1 MFRSEPLDNEGAAV
15 QPIFLVYT
23 FQDAEHLRE
32 LVEALSP
39 YEVIVHVDAKVDL
52 SPFAAAVEHCTNVR
66 MLQDRVQVN
75 WGGYSQVRA
84 IRALV
89 RKGLEFAND
98 DDYLVLL
105 SGSDYPLRAVDELV
119 AHLVEHGGRQ
129 FIRAFEISTSEE
141 KYRRQVDRRHH
152 RDMRFLS
159 TRTSNR
165 VLRKAR
171 NGIIRLID
179 GPLSTKRSPVPPD
192 GLRIG
197 HGGTHFAVTAAC
209 LREMEALV
217 TPEVE
222 WYFAAIFCPEE
233 KFYQS
238 LIMRTRF
245 ASATPASG
253 FEDYVGPGNWRY
265 ANLHLIDPTLIRVFT
280 EEDWRQVA
288 SSDKFFI
295 RKIVT
300 GPSTGLRSKIKTERL
315 TAPGR
320 TNTT

>member
-119 AHLVEHGGRQ
+119 AHLVEHGGAAVHSRVRDLHERREVPQTGRPTASPRHAFPVDPDRQ
-129 FIRAFEISTSEE
+129 PSPP
-141 KYRRQVDRRHH
+141 QGPQRHH
-152 RDMRFLS
+152 PTHRR
-159 TRTSNR
+159 
-165 VLRKAR
+165 
-171 NGIIRLID
+171 
-179 GPLSTKRSPVPPD
+179 PPE
-192 GLRIG
+192 
-197 HGGTHFAVTAAC
+197 H
-209 LREMEALV
+209 EAL
-217 TPEVE
+217 
-222 WYFAAIFCPEE
+222 
-233 KFYQS
+233 
-238 LIMRTRF
+238 
-245 ASATPASG
+245 
-253 FEDYVGPGNWRY
+253 PGS
-265 ANLHLIDPTLIRVFT
+265 P
-280 EEDWRQVA
+280 
-288 SSDKFFI
+288 
-295 RKIVT
+295 
-300 GPSTGLRSKIKTERL
+300 
-315 TAPGR
+315 
-320 TNTT
+320 

>member
-1 MFRSEPLDNEGAAV
+1 MK
-15 QPIFLVYT
+15 PIFLVYT

-32 LVEALSP
+32 LVTVLSP
-39 YEVIVHVDAKVDL
+39 YEVFVHVDAKVDL
-52 SPFAAAVEHCTNVR
+52 SPFATAVAGCTNVR

-89 RKGLEFAND
+89 RSALEIASA

-119 AHLVEHGGRQ
+119 AHFEEHRGRQ
-129 FIRAFEISTSEE
+129 FLRAFEIAKSEE
-141 KYRRQVDRRHH
+141 KYRRQIDRSHH

-159 TRTSNR
+159 KRTGNK
-165 VLRKAR
+165 VLRKIR

-179 GPLSTKRSPVPPD
+179 GPLSTTRSPAPPA

-197 HGGTHFAVTAAC
+197 HGGTHFALTAEC
-209 LREMEALV
+209 LRAMETLV

-222 WYFAAIFCPEE
+222 RYFARVFCPEE

-238 LIMRTRF
+238 LILRTRF
-245 ASATPASG
+245 AAATPAGG

-265 ANLHLIDPTLIRVFT
+265 ANLHLIDPTLIRVFS
-280 EEDWRQVA
+280 EEDWPEVA
-288 SSDKFFI
+288 SSRAFFI
-295 RKIVT
+295 RKIVS
-300 GPSTGLRSKIKTERL
+300 GPSTGLRTKIKTERL
-315 TAPGR
+315 TAAR
-320 TNTT
+320 SN